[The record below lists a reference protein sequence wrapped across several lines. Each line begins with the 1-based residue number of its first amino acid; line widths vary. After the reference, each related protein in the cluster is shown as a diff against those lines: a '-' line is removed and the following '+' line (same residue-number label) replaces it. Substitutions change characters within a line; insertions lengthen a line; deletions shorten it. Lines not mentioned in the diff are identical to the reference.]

1 MEISEL
7 LPKSSSEYIKTQ
19 LQKQSVFRIFIQNE
33 YRVCQYLDRFL
44 FANAISG
51 GIFKVFFF
59 FNNALGT
66 RNE

>member
-51 GIFKVFFF
+51 GIFKGFFL
-59 FNNALGT
+59 NNALGT